1 MKALLLKDWY
11 VLTHQLKLVL
21 AALVMFAL
29 VPMLSSTA
37 CSVIFVILLP
47 VSALSYD
54 EHSHWDQLAAGMPY
68 TVPQLVVSKYL
79 FGYLGAAC
87 IAVLSLLSHVLFSAN
102 DGALPVLLCLLLLG
116 LLMLALVLPVLFRFG
131 VERGRLVYVLVVA
144 LSTAAASIL
153 PSQSVTPD
161 LSNLPMTALLL
172 TGIAAVAA
180 LNALSIALSI
190 RFYEKKRG

>member
-29 VPMLSSTA
+29 VPMFSSTA
-37 CSVIFVILLP
+37 CSIIFVILLP

-87 IAVLSLLSHVLFSAN
+87 IAVLSLLSRTLFSSG
-102 DGALPVLLCLLLLG
+102 DGDMPVLCCLMLLG

-131 VERGRLVYVLVVA
+131 VERGRMIYVLAVA
-144 LSTAAASIL
+144 LSTAAASIFS
-153 PSQSVTPD
+153 SQSVALD
-161 LSNLPMTALLL
+161 FSKLPMTTLLL
-172 TGIAAVAA
+172 TGIMTVAA

-190 RFYEKKRG
+190 RFYEKRRG